1 MLHDRLCAAEEKG
14 TAPLFTVIFA
24 FVNRKLHKR
33 FVKPKK
39 LAGNAMQWVEV
50 YIQYKRTGRFAMIRN
65 IFIDL
70 DNTILDFDRAERI
83 ALEKAFIDF
92 GIAPTEELLARYH
105 EHNERHWQMLERGE
119 ISRSHVLTGR
129 FAALFAERNIACDPE
144 AIQPAYE
151 RYLCIGHYFLL
162 GAQALLDALYG
173 KYRLYIASN
182 GNLQVQKS
190 RIESADLARYMDDI
204 FISELIGFNKPS
216 REFFERC
223 FAQIPD
229 FKRDETVMIGD
240 SLTSDIRGGINAGIR
255 TIWYNP
261 LHRENKMDFAPD
273 AEVDAL
279 GGIPALL
286 EAW

>member
-1 MLHDRLCAAEEKG
+1 
-14 TAPLFTVIFA
+14 
-24 FVNRKLHKR
+24 
-33 FVKPKK
+33 
-39 LAGNAMQWVEV
+39 
-50 YIQYKRTGRFAMIRN
+50 MIRN
-65 IFIDL
+65 ILIDL

-105 EHNERHWQMLERGE
+105 VHNQRHWQMLERGE
-119 ISRSHVLTGR
+119 ISRSQVLTGR
-129 FAALFAERNIACDPE
+129 FEALFAEQKITCDPE

-151 RYLCIGHYFLL
+151 RYLCIGHYFLS

-190 RIESADLARYMDDI
+190 RIQSADLARYMDGI
-204 FISELIGFNKPS
+204 FISELIGFNKPD

-223 FAQIPD
+223 FARIPD
-229 FKRDETVMIGD
+229 FKREETVIIGD
-240 SLTSDIRGGINAGIR
+240 SLTSDILGGINAGIR

-261 LHRENKMDFAPD
+261 SHRKNEMSFAPD
-273 AEVDAL
+273 AEIEAL
-279 GGIPALL
+279 GDIIPIL